1 MFLTLSFM
9 WPFDPSIFCNAWIIC
24 IRSKWNQKGLRQ
36 KCNYFVK
43 LISDKNILSA
53 PKESDIEHKFIT
65 QSHFQEFSWRN
76 FHTTAVLQREIYKFG
91 NTKCTCSLHGTLI
104 LEQWFWE
111 NVNAKPCIRRLSLGE
126 RKFDTFVHRYDLH
139 LFYHPVHSIIM
150 LSHQRWKQQRKLKII
165 FFWQFNGYFGWRP
178 PTNSIYHRCRSNL
191 LRFTSWFILPDLK
204 LCELWWTRPKYDLIL
219 PWPTPA
225 RICRCEPKHFSMQVF
240 SAKNEKCKYFAC
252 FPKHWNVLEDV

>member
-1 MFLTLSFM
+1 ME
-9 WPFDPSIFCNAWIIC
+9 P
-24 IRSKWNQKGLRQ
+24 KGLRQ

-104 LEQWFWE
+104 LEQWFLE

-165 FFWQFNGYFGWRP
+165 FFWQFNGYFGRRP
-178 PTNSIYHRCRSNL
+178 SNQLNLPSLSIKFAPLYFLIYLARLETVRTLMDPTQIWPNPALTYSRPHLQMWAKTFQHASIQGQKR
-191 LRFTSWFILPDLK
+191 K
-204 LCELWWTRPKYDLIL
+204 QK
-219 PWPTPA
+219 
-225 RICRCEPKHFSMQVF
+225 M
-240 SAKNEKCKYFAC
+240 
-252 FPKHWNVLEDV
+252 

>member
-53 PKESDIEHKFIT
+53 PKESDIGDKFIT

-91 NTKCTCSLHGTLI
+91 NIKCTCSLHGTLI
-104 LEQWFWE
+104 LEQWFLE
-111 NVNAKPCIRRLSLGE
+111 NVNAKPCIRRLFGE
-126 RKFDTFVHRYDLH
+126 ENLTLLCTAMIYF
-139 LFYHPVHSIIM
+139 FYHPVHSSIM
-150 LSHQRWKQQRKLKII
+150 LSHQHWKQQRKLK
-165 FFWQFNGYFGWRP
+165 
-178 PTNSIYHRCRSNL
+178 
-191 LRFTSWFILPDLK
+191 
-204 LCELWWTRPKYDLIL
+204 
-219 PWPTPA
+219 
-225 RICRCEPKHFSMQVF
+225 
-240 SAKNEKCKYFAC
+240 
-252 FPKHWNVLEDV
+252 